1 MNNVDAARR
10 LLDQLYNRIH
20 ADDVARA
27 LEDLAPPLPPKSDER
42 ERFLFTV
49 KIVHAE
55 NLPPNDSTS
64 KLDTFVTLS
73 DEKGVRLAKT
83 RTIYESLSPRC
94 EHFLEAVWH

>member
-1 MNNVDAARR
+1 MYARM
-10 LLDQLYNRIH
+10 DS
-20 ADDVARA
+20 DKVART
-27 LEDLAPPLPPKSDER
+27 LEELAPPLPPKGIK

-55 NLPPNDSTS
+55 NLPPTDSSS

-83 RTIYESLSPRC
+83 RTIYESLAPRC
-94 EHFLEAVWH
+94 ALLILRV